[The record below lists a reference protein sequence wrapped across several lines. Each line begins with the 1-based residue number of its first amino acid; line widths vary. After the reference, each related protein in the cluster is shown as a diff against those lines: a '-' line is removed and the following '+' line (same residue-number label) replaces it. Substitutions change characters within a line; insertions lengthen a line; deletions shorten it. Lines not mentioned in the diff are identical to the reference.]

1 MAKFEALMENKT
13 NPDTQTE
20 QSKPQSRELSDQ
32 ELAQASGGGDPYGG
46 TDPYGGADSDGGKDT
61 AWKTDSQGRVT
72 HWKKEIGKIYHY
84 TCPRCGRILHLGTLN
99 FLYCD
104 PCDDWF
110 MSSSANM
117 VIDKASD

>member
-1 MAKFEALMENKT
+1 MAKFEALMENKM

-32 ELAQASGGGDPYGG
+32 ELAQASGGRDPSVSRDTSGG
-46 TDPYGGADSDGGKDT
+46 RDPSEGIDT

-72 HWKKEIGKIYHY
+72 HWIKNNGEIVHY
-84 TCPRCGRILHLGTLN
+84 TCPRCGRILHEGTLD

-110 MSSSANM
+110 CSGNTNK

>member
-1 MAKFEALMENKT
+1 MENKMKM
-13 NPDTQTE
+13 DTQTE

-32 ELAQASGGGDPYGG
+32 ELAQASGGLDPYGG
-46 TDPYGGADSDGGKDT
+46 KDT
-61 AWKTDSQGRVT
+61 TWKTDSRGRTT
-72 HWKKEIGKIYHY
+72 HWKKANGLIYHF
-84 TCPRCGRILHLGTLN
+84 TCPRCGRILHMGSLG

-110 MSSSANM
+110 LSGGTNK

>member
-1 MAKFEALMENKT
+1 MENKMKM
-13 NPDTQTE
+13 DTQTE

-32 ELAQASGGGDPYGG
+32 ELAQASGGASDGDPISQECVW
-46 TDPYGGADSDGGKDT
+46 DV
-61 AWKTDSQGRVT
+61 WKTDSQGRVT
-72 HWKKEIGKIYHY
+72 HWKKENGKIYHY

-117 VIDKASD
+117 VID

>member
-1 MAKFEALMENKT
+1 MAKVEALMENKM

-20 QSKPQSRELSDQ
+20 QSKPQSRDLSDQ
-32 ELAQASGGGDPYGG
+32 ELAQASGGRDPSGRPDSAGG
-46 TDPYGGADSDGGKDT
+46 IDT

-72 HWKKEIGKIYHY
+72 HWKKENGKIYHY

-117 VIDKASD
+117 VID

>member
-1 MAKFEALMENKT
+1 MAKVEALMENKM

-20 QSKPQSRELSDQ
+20 QSKPQRRELSDQ
-32 ELAQASGGGDPYGG
+32 ELAQASGGGDDG
-46 TDPYGGADSDGGKDT
+46 DPISQECVWDV
-61 AWKTDSQGRVT
+61 WKTDSQGRVT
-72 HWKKEIGKIYHY
+72 HWKKNNGEIVHY
-84 TCPRCGRILHLGTLN
+84 TCPRCGRILHEGTLD

-110 MSSSANM
+110 CSGNTNK

>member
-1 MAKFEALMENKT
+1 MENKMKM
-13 NPDTQTE
+13 DTQTE

-32 ELAQASGGGDPYGG
+32 ELAQASGG
-46 TDPYGGADSDGGKDT
+46 ADGQLGLKEWVWHE
-61 AWKTDSQGRVT
+61 WKRDSQGRVT
-72 HWKKEIGKIYHY
+72 HWKKEKGPEFEIYHY

-110 MSSSANM
+110 SDGTNK

>member
-1 MAKFEALMENKT
+1 MENKMKM
-13 NPDTQTE
+13 DTQTE
-20 QSKPQSRELSDQ
+20 QSKPQRRELSDQ
-32 ELAQASGGGDPYGG
+32 ELAQASGGRDPCVGTDSYGG
-46 TDPYGGADSDGGKDT
+46 KDTDT

-72 HWKKEIGKIYHY
+72 HWKTENGKIYHY

-110 MSSSANM
+110 MSRSANM
-117 VIDKASD
+117 VID

>member
-1 MAKFEALMENKT
+1 MKVLLMENKM

-20 QSKPQSRELSDQ
+20 QSKPQSRDLSDQ
-32 ELAQASGGGDPYGG
+32 ELAQASGGGGDINGS
-46 TDPYGGADSDGGKDT
+46 A
-61 AWKTDSQGRVT
+61 ACVWKRDSQGRVT
-72 HWKKEIGKIYHY
+72 HWKTDSGKIDHY
-84 TCPRCGRILHLGTLN
+84 TCPRCGRILHEGTLD

-110 MSSSANM
+110 CSGNTNK

>member
-1 MAKFEALMENKT
+1 MEVQFMEGKMNQ
-13 NPDTQTE
+13 DTLTE
-20 QSKPQSRELSDQ
+20 KSNFQSSELSDQ
-32 ELAQASGGGDPYGG
+32 ELAQASGGRDPSGG
-46 TDPYGGADSDGGKDT
+46 RDISGSRGPSGGEDP

-72 HWKKEIGKIYHY
+72 HWKKENGKIYHY

-110 MSSSANM
+110 MSSPENR
-117 VIDKASD
+117 VIDQEA